1 MFEKIGKSYK
11 YQGDEIELKNE
22 KDGRLGRKKARWVLD
37 TVRER
42 WRAMR
47 SWQGEMSLSRDEVI
61 KEDCGNDGGLK
72 AMEYC
77 ARRQLLKL

>member
-42 WRAMR
+42 
-47 SWQGEMSLSRDEVI
+47 
-61 KEDCGNDGGLK
+61 
-72 AMEYC
+72 
-77 ARRQLLKL
+77 